1 MLNAASDAREFAVHG
16 RGVRLRRLRLRLGFG
31 LAEDTLLGL
40 ILLLHVDAALEV
52 RAIGDRHARGD
63 DVTLDRS
70 GLLDVDLLG
79 GLRIIEHKTED
90 NDSLG
95 GDRRL
100 DAAVRADR
108 EDVVAQLDLAVDTP
122 FDRQILAAAQL
133 TIDDNGLPNARLLL
147 VHRLCLLL
155 RLISTRRRR

>member
-16 RGVRLRRLRLRLGFG
+16 SGVRLRRLRLRLGFG

-52 RAIGDRHARGD
+52 RAIGDRDARGD

-79 GLRIIEHKTED
+79 GVQVAGHLAED
-90 NDSLG
+90 DDGFS
-95 GDRRL
+95 GDLRL
-100 DAAVRADR
+100 DAAIRADR
-108 EDVVAQLDLAVDTP
+108 EDVVAELDLAVDTP

-133 TIDDNGLPNARLLL
+133 TVDDDGLPDARLLL

>member
-1 MLNAASDAREFAVHG
+1 MLNAASDAHEFAVHG

-52 RAIGDRHARGD
+52 RAIGDCHARGD

-79 GLRIIEHKTED
+79 GVQVAGDLAED
-90 NDSLG
+90 DDGLG
-95 GDRRL
+95 ADLRL

-108 EDVVAQLDLAVDTP
+108 EDVVAELDLAVDATL
-122 FDRQILAAAQL
+122 DREILAAAQL
-133 TIDDNGLPNARLLL
+133 TVDDNGLPNARLFL
-147 VHRLCLLL
+147 VHRLSLLL
-155 RLISTRRRR
+155 